1 MANTFGRTLGLALE
15 LWEGGAGHL
24 MLYVPSLVDS
34 FAGYM
39 DSHRGLILVALVALA
54 AFGKSQG
61 WGLIGTV
68 FRVAVPIASALT
80 FAIWNGHGDT
90 NSITAI
96 LVGLILLSIALYGI
110 HGMIFGMFG
119 KRRRRRRRET
129 DD

>member
-1 MANTFGRTLGLALE
+1 MFQALLIVSLAIWILTAVNQGVF
-15 LWEGGAGHL
+15 LPFTG
-24 MLYVPSLVDS
+24 
-34 FAGYM
+34 
-39 DSHRGLILVALVALA
+39 GLILVALVALA

-119 KRRRRRRRET
+119 KRRRRRRREI